1 MTLIATATRLKQ
13 FGLHV
18 CFREA
23 CTRVLRARL
32 IALKALF
39 SQFGAHPVDRAA
51 IDCAIEDFLKEE
63 RRRVRLLEALTPT
76 SQPKQNEDERTESV
90 RRLP

>member
-1 MTLIATATRLKQ
+1 MTLMTSATRLKQ

-32 IALKALF
+32 VALKALF

-63 RRRVRLLEALTPT
+63 RRRVRLLEALTPSIPAET
-76 SQPKQNEDERTESV
+76 K
-90 RRLP
+90 